1 MPAIGFVQQ
10 PQSGHSVR
18 VAPKHDALALG
29 NACRRLPAY
38 SQSMGP
44 VFFITGPPGSGK
56 TTVSRLLL
64 ERFPKGI
71 HVSVDAIRESVVSG
85 FRLPEFGWPDE
96 VDEQF
101 ALARSSATYT
111 ARTYSAAGFAVV
123 VDDTLGP
130 SRGPHVDISQHAD
143 LLEDATVHRVALR
156 PRLDVVVDRNRRRG
170 GHLSDLMDDVIPVLL
185 QSQIDGL
192 TDGWIIIDSSNQT
205 PQETADQILA
215 ATSID

>member
-1 MPAIGFVQQ
+1 MTIMNTPSSPITRIVDSSWHASPG
-10 PQSGHSVR
+10 PSGYIH
-18 VAPKHDALALG
+18 
-29 NACRRLPAY
+29 
-38 SQSMGP
+38 
-44 VFFITGPPGSGK
+44 TGRTG
-56 TTVSRLLL
+56 VSRSESCL
-64 ERFPKGI
+64 PWPG
-71 HVSVDAIRESVVSG
+71 HVSVDAIRESVESG

-96 VDEQF
+96 VDEQC
-101 ALARSSATYT
+101 ALARSSATFT
-111 ARTYSAAGFAVV
+111 ARAYSAAGFAVV

-156 PRLDVVVDRNRRRG
+156 ARLDVVLDRNRRRG
-170 GHLSDLMDDVIPVLL
+170 GDRSDLMDDAIPVLL

-192 TDGWIIIDSSNQT
+192 TDGWIVIDSSNQT